1 MILTSSEERLSFMT
15 TYPPGPRLLKGAIV
29 AIDLATN
36 QRSTIVFQYNPET
49 LSRSLQPQMTGGDQG
64 QRTPVVRFTGAPVE
78 TVTLDVMIDATDQ
91 LEMGDAQ
98 AASLGIYP
106 QLTALEMLLYPQ
118 SQQVIQNAQVLSQ
131 GSIEIGPYVAPLTL
145 FIWGGNRVLPV
156 LLTALSSREELFDNN
171 LNPIRATVTLN
182 MRALSYSDVDSSH
195 KGYSLFLAYQQA
207 KEVMARQGLAS
218 NPDKA
223 VGVNVNRL

>member
-1 MILTSSEERLSFMT
+1 MT

-36 QRSTIVFQYNPET
+36 QRSAIVFQYNPET
-49 LSRSLQPQMTGGDQG
+49 LSRSLQPQMAGGDQG
-64 QRTPVVRFTGAPVE
+64 QRSPAVRFTGAPVE

-91 LEMGDAQ
+91 LEAGDAQ
-98 AASLGIYP
+98 AAGTGIYP

-118 SQQVIQNAQVLSQ
+118 SQQVIQNNQVLSQ

-156 LLTALSSREELFDNN
+156 LLTGLSSREELFDNQ

-182 MRALSYSDVDSSH
+182 MRALSYSDLDSSH
-195 KGYSLFLAYQQA
+195 KGYHLFLAYQQA
-207 KEVMARQGLAS
+207 KEVMARRGLAS
-218 NPDKA
+218 DPDKA
-223 VGVNVNRL
+223 IGVNINRL